1 MAPHTSFRKERGKLP
16 EVAPQETT
24 ERINPRDGQDSEE
37 NSVGFL
43 IRKHLVFRGRFVYV
57 GSEKVFLLL
66 PFMSFMLFMVI
77 IPFPDEKNSFDRIC
91 RKGEGVALS
100 LSDWCGGNIA
110 QRPLFIRVFR
120 EIRGSHL

>member
-1 MAPHTSFRKERGKLP
+1 MAPHTSFSKERGKLP

-37 NSVGFL
+37 RSAGFL
-43 IRKHLVFRGRFVYV
+43 IRIHRVFRGRFFPV
-57 GSEKVFLLL
+57 GLEKVFLLL
-66 PFMSFMLFMVI
+66 PFMLFMVK
-77 IPFPDEKNSFDRIC
+77 FRFRMKKNFFDRIC

-100 LSDWCGGNIA
+100 LSDWCGGDIA

-120 EIRGSHL
+120 EIRSSHL